1 MTLQTINL
9 GNYAND
15 GTGDDLRTAFQK
27 VNANFIELGGTVNIA
42 NANNLGNGSGIFAQ
56 RTFANLE
63 FKSLTSNNNNVIF
76 TETDNELDINAL
88 TILEN
93 DPAPMLGAD
102 MGLNGHTIKA
112 INGGGIESKIWG
124 IDIVALNSLV
134 SLMLESNAS
143 NIDMGSFITP
153 TGLSDSIPKGYILD
167 MGSIIEPNGSNN
179 INFGLI
185 Q

>member
-27 VNANFIELGGTVNIA
+27 VNNNFISLGSTVNIA
-42 NANNLGNGSGIFAQ
+42 DATNLGYGMGIFAQ

-63 FKSLTSNNNNVIF
+63 FKSFTSNNNSVLF
-76 TETDNELDINAL
+76 AETLNEIDLNAL

-93 DPAPMLGAD
+93 DPSPMLGAD
-102 MGLNGHTIKA
+102 LGLNGHTIKA

-124 IDIVALNSLV
+124 IDVVTLNSLV
-134 SLMLESNAS
+134 SLLLQSNS
-143 NIDMGSFITP
+143 LNVDMGSFVTP
-153 TGLSDSIPKGYILD
+153 SGINSDLPRGYNLD
-167 MGSIIEPNGSNN
+167 MGSIIDPNGNNN
-179 INFGLI
+179 IEFGFI